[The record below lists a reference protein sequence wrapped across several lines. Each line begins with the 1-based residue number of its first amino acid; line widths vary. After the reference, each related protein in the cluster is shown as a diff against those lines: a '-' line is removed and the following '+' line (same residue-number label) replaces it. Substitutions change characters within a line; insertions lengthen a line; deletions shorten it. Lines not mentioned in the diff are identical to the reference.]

1 MPGKEIDNSSP
12 VFRYGAKELDYLR
25 KKDKKLAAAIDRIG
39 LLERAIIPDLF
50 TALIR
55 NIVAQQISK
64 EAMVT
69 IWGRMKE
76 RFGDITPTR
85 FGSLSAGEIQS
96 CGMSMRKAEY
106 ICGVSQAAMQ
116 GDLDLAAL
124 GDLSD
129 EEVIERL
136 SSLRGVG
143 RWTAEM
149 LLIFS
154 MERPDVLS
162 HGDLAIRRGIMTL
175 YGHKTLDKERF
186 ERYKKRYSPY
196 GSTASLYLWEISVG
210 G

>member
-12 VFRYGAKELDYLR
+12 VFRYGVKELDYLR
-25 KKDKKLAAAIDRIG
+25 KKDKKLAKAIDRIG

-76 RFGDITPTR
+76 RFGDITPTK
-85 FGSLSAGEIQS
+85 FCSLSDEEIQS
-96 CGMSMRKAEY
+96 CGMSMRKAGY
-106 ICGVSQAAMQ
+106 ICGVSHAAAE
-116 GDLDLAAL
+116 GDLDLPAL
-124 GDLSD
+124 GGLSD
-129 EEVIERL
+129 EEVIEHL

-162 HGDLAIRRGIMTL
+162 HGDLAIRRGIMML
-175 YGHKTLDKERF
+175 YGHTTLDRERF

-196 GSTASLYLWEISVG
+196 GSTASLYLWEISAG
-210 G
+210 R

>member
-1 MPGKEIDNSSP
+1 MPDREENSVP
-12 VFRYGAKELDYLR
+12 LFRFGAKELDYLR
-25 KKDKKLAAAIDRIG
+25 KKDKKLGLAIDRIG
-39 LLERAIIPDLF
+39 PLEREIIPDLF

-64 EAMVT
+64 EAMIT
-69 IWGRMKE
+69 IWGRMRE
-76 RFGDITPTR
+76 RFGDITPAR
-85 FGSLSAGEIQS
+85 FGPLSAEEIQA

-106 ICGVSQAAMQ
+106 ICGVSRSAAE
-116 GDLDLAAL
+116 GTLDLAAL
-124 GDLSD
+124 HYLPD

-143 RWTAEM
+143 PWTAEM

-162 HGDLAIRRGIMTL
+162 YGDLAIRRGIMTL
-175 YGHKTLDKERF
+175 YGHKTLDRERF

-196 GSTASLYLWEISVG
+196 GSTASLYLWEISAG

>member
-1 MPGKEIDNSSP
+1 MPGREGEKSVP
-12 VFRYGAKELDYLR
+12 LFHCGKKQLDYLR
-25 KKDKKLAAAIDRIG
+25 KKDKKLGLAIDRIG
-39 LLERAIIPDLF
+39 PLEREIIPDLF

-76 RFGDITPTR
+76 RFGDITPAR
-85 FGSLSAGEIQS
+85 FSSLAAEEIQA

-106 ICGVSQAAMQ
+106 ICGLSRSAAE
-116 GDLDLAAL
+116 GALDLAAL
-124 GDLSD
+124 QNLPD
-129 EEVIERL
+129 EEVIDRL

-162 HGDLAIRRGIMTL
+162 YGDLAIRRGIMTL
-175 YGHKTLDKERF
+175 YGHKTLDRERF
-186 ERYKKRYSPY
+186 ERYRKRYSPY
-196 GSTASLYLWEISVG
+196 GSTASLYLWEISAER
-210 G
+210 

>member
-1 MPGKEIDNSSP
+1 MPGSRESSFP
-12 VFRYGAKELDYLR
+12 LFRCGRKELDYLR
-25 KKDKKLAAAIDRIG
+25 KKDKKLGLAIDRIG
-39 LLERAIIPDLF
+39 PLEREIIPDLF

-76 RFGDITPTR
+76 RFGDITPAR
-85 FGSLSAGEIQS
+85 FGPLSPGEIQ
-96 CGMSMRKAEY
+96 A
-106 ICGVSQAAMQ
+106 CGVHAKGGVHLRREPRGSG
-116 GDLDLAAL
+116 GDLDLGAL
-124 GDLSD
+124 QDLSD

-154 MERPDVLS
+154 MKRPDVLS
-162 HGDLAIRRGIMTL
+162 YGDLAIRRGIMTL
-175 YGHKTLDKERF
+175 YGHKTLDRERF
-186 ERYKKRYSPY
+186 DRYKKRYSPY
-196 GSTASLYLWEISVG
+196 GSTASLYLWEISAEG
-210 G
+210 

>member
-1 MPGKEIDNSSP
+1 MSDREGDHSIP
-12 VFRYGAKELDYLR
+12 VFRCGAKERDYLR
-25 KKDKKLAAAIDRIG
+25 KKDKKLGCAIDRIG
-39 LLERAIIPDLF
+39 PLERAIIPDLF

-76 RFGDITPTR
+76 RFGDITPAR
-85 FGSLSAGEIQS
+85 FGPLSAGEIQA

-106 ICGVSQAAMQ
+106 ICGVSRATAE
-116 GDLDLAAL
+116 GTLDLTAL
-124 GDLSD
+124 RDLSD

-154 MERPDVLS
+154 MERPNVLS

-175 YGHKTLDKERF
+175 YGHKTLDRERF

-196 GSTASLYLWEISVG
+196 GSTASLYLWEISAG
-210 G
+210 R

>member
-1 MPGKEIDNSSP
+1 MPDREGDNSRP
-12 VFRYGAKELDYLR
+12 VFRCGSKELDYLR
-25 KKDKKLAAAIDRIG
+25 KKDKKLGCAIDRIG

-76 RFGDITPTR
+76 RFGDITPAR
-85 FGSLSAGEIQS
+85 FGPLSAGEIQA

-106 ICGVSQAAMQ
+106 ICGVSRATAE
-116 GDLDLAAL
+116 GTLDLAAL
-124 GDLSD
+124 QDLPD

-175 YGHKTLDKERF
+175 YGHKTLDRERF

-196 GSTASLYLWEISVG
+196 GSTASLYLWEVSAG